1 MSGQNYHPGPFTPR
15 KLNTRLVVTDLDSG
29 ITGQLIAN
37 RLIAVP
43 FHLSLVDGE
52 NRSVPSDRDDVT
64 LAYFLRNM
72 GTSEVNVFV
81 IGVIRLSFLFDHRP
95 TSHGGPE
102 SQRANSHTQH

>member
-1 MSGQNYHPGPFTPR
+1 M
-15 KLNTRLVVTDLDSG
+15 TDLDPG

-43 FHLSLVDGE
+43 FHLSLVDGQ
-52 NRSVPSDRDDVT
+52 NRSVLSDRDDVT
-64 LAYFLRNM
+64 LTYLLRNM

-81 IGVIRLSFLFDHRP
+81 IGVIRLSLLLDHRP

-102 SQRANSHTQH
+102 SQSGNSHTQH